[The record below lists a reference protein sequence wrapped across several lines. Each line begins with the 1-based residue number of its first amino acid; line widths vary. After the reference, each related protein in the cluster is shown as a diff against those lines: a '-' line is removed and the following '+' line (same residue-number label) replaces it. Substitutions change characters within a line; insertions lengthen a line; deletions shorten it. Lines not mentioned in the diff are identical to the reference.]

1 MLIELISL
9 TLLVF
14 MVVLVKYSLRRINRY
29 ESVILEIDKIIRYS
43 SERLKV
49 LDSSGHFETDDE
61 IEFFFEE
68 VKKLQS
74 LLDNIFEPMGE
85 HEETKEK

>member
-1 MLIELISL
+1 MVFELILFLVS
-9 TLLVF
+9 VF
-14 MVVLVKYSLRRINRY
+14 MAVLVIYSLKRINRY
-29 ESVILEIDKIIRYS
+29 ENVILEIDKIIRYT
-43 SERLKV
+43 SEKLKV
-49 LDSSGHFETDDE
+49 LDSSGHFESDDE